1 MPMTALTDQAMTLP
15 SLIAATANDTSPSS
29 SDATPGVY
37 APCSSLNSFLH
48 GESLDPEPN
57 IHRASDV
64 TVSDETSSEVSFTS
78 SDETSSGH
86 IIRPSKVGDFQ
97 LQAKDPVTGESLG
110 HITLTDVSAL
120 KNSPLNLISVS
131 MLVEQ
136 GSRVN
141 FEKGN
146 SYLEWKGKRL
156 PLVEQNGFT

>member
-1 MPMTALTDQAMTLP
+1 MMSA
-15 SLIAATANDTSPSS
+15 
-29 SDATPGVY
+29 
-37 APCSSLNSFLH
+37 
-48 GESLDPEPN
+48 
-57 IHRASDV
+57 
-64 TVSDETSSEVSFTS
+64 
-78 SDETSSGH
+78 SGH

-146 SYLEWKGKRL
+146 SYLEWKGKKL
-156 PLVEQNGFT
+156 PLVEQNGVYLSESH